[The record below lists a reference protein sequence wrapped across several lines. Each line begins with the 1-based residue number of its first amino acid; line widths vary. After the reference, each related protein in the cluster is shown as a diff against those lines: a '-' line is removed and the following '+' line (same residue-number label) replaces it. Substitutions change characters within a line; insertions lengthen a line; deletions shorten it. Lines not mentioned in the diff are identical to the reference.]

1 MRCSLYAYYLIYI
14 VQNLPE
20 SNVSM
25 LVSLFA
31 TKFSMHTYSITIIVI
46 AIESGQLYDNG
57 NIGIVSQVMSI
68 DIKFNVTVDV
78 YTLIYNVNTEVTIE
92 HIM

>member
-1 MRCSLYAYYLIYI
+1 
-14 VQNLPE
+14 
-20 SNVSM
+20 M

-31 TKFSMHTYSITIIVI
+31 TKFSMDTCSITIIVI

-78 YTLIYNVNTEVTIE
+78 YTRIYNVNTEVTFE

>member
-1 MRCSLYAYYLIYI
+1 

-31 TKFSMHTYSITIIVI
+31 TKFSMHTCSITIIVI
-46 AIESGQLYDNG
+46 SIESGQLYDNG

-78 YTLIYNVNTEVTIE
+78 YTLIYNVNTEVTFE

>member
-1 MRCSLYAYYLIYI
+1 MRTC
-14 VQNLPE
+14 
-20 SNVSM
+20 
-25 LVSLFA
+25 
-31 TKFSMHTYSITIIVI
+31 SITIIVI

-57 NIGIVSQVMSI
+57 NVGIVSQVMSI

-78 YTLIYNVNTEVTIE
+78 YTLIYNVNTEVTFK

>member
-1 MRCSLYAYYLIYI
+1 
-14 VQNLPE
+14 
-20 SNVSM
+20 
-25 LVSLFA
+25 
-31 TKFSMHTYSITIIVI
+31 MHTCSITIIII

-78 YTLIYNVNTEVTIE
+78 YTRIYNVNTEVTFE

>member
-1 MRCSLYAYYLIYI
+1 

-31 TKFSMHTYSITIIVI
+31 TKFSKYTSWITIIVI
-46 AIESGQLYDNG
+46 AIESGQVYDNG
-57 NIGIVSQVMSI
+57 NIGIVFHVMSI
-68 DIKFNVTVDV
+68 GIKFNVTLDV
-78 YTLIYNVNTEVTIE
+78 YTLIYNVNTEVRIE
-92 HIM
+92 NIV

>member
-1 MRCSLYAYYLIYI
+1 

-31 TKFSMHTYSITIIVI
+31 TKFSMDTCSITIIVI

-78 YTLIYNVNTEVTIE
+78 YTRIYNVNTEVTFE

>member
-1 MRCSLYAYYLIYI
+1 
-14 VQNLPE
+14 
-20 SNVSM
+20 
-25 LVSLFA
+25 
-31 TKFSMHTYSITIIVI
+31 MHTCSITIIII

-57 NIGIVSQVMSI
+57 NIGIVSEVMSI

-78 YTLIYNVNTEVTIE
+78 YTRIYNVNTEVTFE

>member
-1 MRCSLYAYYLIYI
+1 

-31 TKFSMHTYSITIIVI
+31 TKFSNHTTSITIIVI
-46 AIESGQLYDNG
+46 AIESAQLYDNG
-57 NIGIVSQVMSI
+57 NIGIVFQVMSI
-68 DIKFNVTVDV
+68 DIKFNVTLDV

-92 HIM
+92 HIV